1 MRIYGIVPESIVDGP
16 GIRYVIFVQGCPHR
30 CPGCHNP
37 GSHAFNEGKEI
48 ATSTLVA
55 EFSKNPLL
63 QGITLSGGEPM
74 CQATACYE
82 LAKEAKRVGLN
93 VWLYTGYT
101 LDDLLTES
109 DPDRMKLLQIIDV
122 LVDGPYKQ
130 AERSLDLRF
139 RGSKNQRIFNMK
151 EVMNHE

>member
-16 GIRYVIFVQGCPHR
+16 GIRYVIFVQGCPHH

-48 ATSTLVA
+48 DTSTIVA
-55 EFSKNPLL
+55 EFTRNPLL

-74 CQATACYE
+74 CQAAACYE

-101 LDDLLTES
+101 LEDLQTEA

-139 RGSKNQRIFNMK
+139 RGSKNQRIITME
-151 EVMNHE
+151 EVMNT